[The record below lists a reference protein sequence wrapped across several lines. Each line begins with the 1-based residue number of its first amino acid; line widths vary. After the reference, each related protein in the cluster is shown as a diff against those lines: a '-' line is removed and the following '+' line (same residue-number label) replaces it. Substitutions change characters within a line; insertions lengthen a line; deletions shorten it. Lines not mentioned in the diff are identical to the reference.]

1 MAVSDVNQIS
11 WRREAPTELIRKTI
25 ESSDDNVR
33 EVIISITI
41 SMNIYK
47 QKILKIVETS
57 PLANTKE
64 YFLHFLAI

>member
-57 PLANTKE
+57 TLANTKE